1 MTVHIPLPLASLA
14 TINDEDSLRG
24 WVRYE
29 LRPVFP
35 HQCCVL
41 SIAMP
46 GENGMESRLVG
57 VDFPAAALRSIISA
71 GGGIDTP
78 VVRRWLQQRRPQLFD
93 ADQPWDGTC
102 EVWLGKFRY
111 FDMHNTAAHGDY
123 DAASACTCYFSF
135 LNVPDITAPEL
146 EATLLALQ
154 QPLAAALR
162 RLLQPATEPAAEPGT
177 LTEREQQ
184 IGYWAGQG
192 KSNWEIAAILGI
204 SEYTTK
210 THVANLLRKLG
221 LASRAGLQQHNW
233 PYLLAACLLDILLAF
248 CNTQPAF
255 YTG

>member
-1 MTVHIPLPLASLA
+1 MTNHIHLPLASLA

-24 WVRYE
+24 WVRYQ

-93 ADQPWDGTC
+93 ANQPWDGTC
-102 EVWLGKFRY
+102 DIWLGKFRY
-111 FDMHNTAAHGDY
+111 FDMYNTAAHGDY
-123 DAASACTCYFSF
+123 DEASACSCYFSF
-135 LNVPDITAPEL
+135 LNVPDIAAPHL
-146 EATLLALQ
+146 KPTLLALQ

-162 RLLQPATEPAAEPGT
+162 RLLQPTTESTTGSGN

-204 SEYTTK
+204 SESTTK

-233 PYLLAACLLDILLAF
+233 PYLLAACLPEILLPL
-248 CNTQPAF
+248 CNTQLAF

>member
-1 MTVHIPLPLASLA
+1 MGNMIHLPLASLA
-14 TINDEDSLRG
+14 TISNEENLRG

-46 GENGMESRLVG
+46 GENGMESRLLG

>member
-1 MTVHIPLPLASLA
+1 MSQLRFLGLLNLSITDQTRFALPRSAGKGKGKGKGSLTAGWSARHRPGGRLTSRQNYDHNISNAYSQKQEKHQFMTVHIPLPLASLA

-29 LRPVFP
+29 LRPVFA

-111 FDMHNTAAHGDY
+111 FEMHNTAAHGDY

-135 LNVPDITAPEL
+135 LNVPDINAPEL
-146 EATLLALQ
+146 EATLLA
-154 QPLAAALR
+154 
-162 RLLQPATEPAAEPGT
+162 
-177 LTEREQQ
+177 
-184 IGYWAGQG
+184 
-192 KSNWEIAAILGI
+192 
-204 SEYTTK
+204 
-210 THVANLLRKLG
+210 
-221 LASRAGLQQHNW
+221 
-233 PYLLAACLLDILLAF
+233 
-248 CNTQPAF
+248 
-255 YTG
+255 

>member
-1 MTVHIPLPLASLA
+1 MTNRIHLPLASLA
-14 TINDEDSLRG
+14 TINDEETLRG

-46 GENGMESRLVG
+46 GENGMLSRLVG

-78 VVRRWLQQRRPQLFD
+78 VVRRWLQQQTPQLFD
-93 ADQPWDGTC
+93 ANRPWDGTC
-102 EVWLGKFRY
+102 DVWLGKFRY
-111 FDMHNTAAHGDY
+111 FEMHNTAAHGDY

-135 LNVPDITAPEL
+135 LNVPDINAPEL
-146 EATLLALQ
+146 EPMLLELQ

-162 RLLQPATEPAAEPGT
+162 RLLQPAARPADGPDG
-177 LTEREQQ
+177 LTAREQQ
-184 IGYWAGQG
+184 IGYWAAQG

-204 SEYTTK
+204 SVSTTK
-210 THVANLLRKLG
+210 AHVTNLLRKLG
-221 LASRAGLQQHNW
+221 LASRAALKQQHW
-233 PYLLAACLLDILLAF
+233 PYLLAGCLPELLLPL
-248 CNTQPAF
+248 CNSSALF
-255 YTG
+255 YAG